1 MHIWIFF
8 CNFAAIF
15 AITTNNQIFI
25 SMKKELL
32 LLLFMS
38 SLLVGCHSDLK
49 FDDIDPAAQ
58 MNMGVALKVGT
69 ITAKL
74 GDFVDKSEDL
84 FIYRDSTFNG
94 DPKMVI
100 AWRHMYPDTR
110 DYHPIRQN
118 MFLAYQEFSLK
129 AYDEMKRRGLIDNQG
144 KITGNGQPITLDF
157 EMPIIFGVNHDV
169 NDERVDSALF
179 DLAQFQSTVTM
190 GNSPIQWSW
199 VKRVTLDFGDQG
211 RSPQGKIIT
220 VYNGGQSACTDALNE
235 VQNLSLCL
243 MNNRN
248 LDPATDQALYPTNV
262 RPDWKL
268 IAHITFTI
276 PNRTTVT
283 FDSDDIFR
291 YSLGLD
297 MKKWT
302 ALWGYFKPSPDMET
316 RRKQDMDEYLHDYPW
331 AKRAKLPATDPKV
344 EVEVSSFI
352 AGRMR
357 LSSEYAYIHDANGDS
372 ISALFNGQPTRPPH
386 YMSDDEMMKIDA
398 STIGDSAKTYLLFDN
413 TDERG
418 DIDRLLKNMPTW
430 LFYHFNLDFDMNS
443 TPQIRLTPNTMV
455 TVNTTCTLPLMFDHD
470 MFIDYADTITDLN
483 LTEANIDSLVNEE
496 DWIDTLQVGNVTVYL
511 TARNYIPLTL
521 KAKLRF
527 LDANYQPVKDP
538 VDPTKDFYPFVE
550 DTMRIA
556 PPRYIKVG
564 NNVVPDPNTPGKT
577 IITAK
582 MTKQQVKALKEVK
595 NIEYKVFADNDALKY
610 AYEMGLDKA
619 RLEEESR
626 LYIDV
631 GVTAQIEAVL
641 NFENNNK

>member
-1 MHIWIFF
+1 
-8 CNFAAIF
+8 
-15 AITTNNQIFI
+15 
-25 SMKKELL
+25 MKKELL
-32 LLLFMS
+32 LLLFMG

-49 FDDIDPAAQ
+49 FDDIDTAAQ
-58 MNMGVALKVGT
+58 MNMGMALKVGT

-94 DPKMVI
+94 DAKMVI

-110 DYHPIRQN
+110 DYHPLDKN
-118 MFLAYQEFSLK
+118 MFNTSHRFSLN
-129 AYDEMKRRGLIDNQG
+129 AYDELLAQQKIGQDG

-157 EMPIIFGVNHDV
+157 PMSLTLRNVNSDV
-169 NDERVDSALF
+169 NEERVDSVLF
-179 DLAQFQSTVTM
+179 EVAKTFSSISLGSS
-190 GNSPIQWSW
+190 NPLQWSW
-199 VKRVTLDFGDQG
+199 VKSVVLDLGDQAHCPAG
-211 RSPQGKIIT
+211 NSVTI
-220 VYNGGQSACTDALNE
+220 YNGSGSASN
-235 VQNLSLCL
+235 VQKDFANLSLCL

-248 LDPATDQALYPTNV
+248 LNPATDQALYPTNV
-262 RPDWKL
+262 RSDWKFTV
-268 IAHITFTI
+268 HITFTI
-276 PNRTTVT
+276 PNGRIVT
-283 FDSDDIFR
+283 FPQDQNDAFLYNMEVDLSE
-291 YSLGLD
+291 YA
-297 MKKWT
+297 

-316 RRKQDMDEYLHDYPW
+316 KREQDMDEYLHDYPW

-357 LSSEYAYIHDANGDS
+357 LSSEYAYILDANDQRVD
-372 ISALFNGQPTRPPH
+372 AMFNGQTTRPPH
-386 YMSDDEMMKIDA
+386 YMTDDEMMDIDA

-418 DIDRLLKNMPTW
+418 DIDRLLKNMPKW
-430 LFYHFNLDFDMNS
+430 LFYHFNLDFYMTS
-443 TPQIRLTPNTMV
+443 TPQIRLTPNTTV

-470 MFIDYADTITDLN
+470 MFIDYADTIQDLN
-483 LTEANIDSLVNEE
+483 LTEANIDSLVNEQ

-538 VDPTKDFYPFVE
+538 VDPTQDFYPFVE

-564 NNVVPDPNTPGKT
+564 DNVIPDSNTPGKT

-582 MTKQQVKALKEVK
+582 MTKQQVEALKEVK

-619 RLEEESR
+619 RLERDSR